1 MELHRTKEGFAL
13 YKEKTQIGFCTLTP
27 APKGPPSPPFA
38 SSPVAVQRVRFLFS
52 KRNLAQLCRI

>member
-1 MELHRTKEGFAL
+1 MDLHRTKEGFAL

-38 SSPVAVQRVRFLFS
+38 SSPSGGAKATVPIF
-52 KRNLAQLCRI
+52 